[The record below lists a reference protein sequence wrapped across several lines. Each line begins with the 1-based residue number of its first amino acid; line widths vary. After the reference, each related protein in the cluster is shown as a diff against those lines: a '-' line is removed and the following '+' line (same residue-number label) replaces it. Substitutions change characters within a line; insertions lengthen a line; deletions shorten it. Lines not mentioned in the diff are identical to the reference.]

1 MGLSSFFLLLFKKW
15 PSFKDWL
22 KLYITGENGKTQEL
36 SPDNLVKLGDNAKS
50 GDINI
55 TNNYYFVFDANKSSK
70 NYDNNVKNEMIE
82 QIEKL
87 VDEYSAVYFF
97 DINLFIPRNVK
108 LSDTQR
114 NQINKFKSV
123 GWSPDKINSIKVAF
137 KIMNLEDSGSY
148 EDAKNLMK
156 SAFEGRK
163 RVMNRKFYNLA
174 RAGYLN
180 QFILDIL
187 TGGALNF
194 DDDKISKYLD
204 YFPPAIFIDE
214 DFVSIDLSN
223 ELAKREKD
231 GVKQVTL
238 YSRGKKRIEIMEKAY
253 GEYLRQKIS
262 QVENKK
268 DKRIKLYILIHKNS
282 YMIGQTDAESL
293 ALSLEDMKLEDLP
306 LFFDMF

>member
-1 MGLSSFFLLLFKKW
+1 LALSAFFLFFAEKLT
-15 PSFKDWL
+15 SFGDWL
-22 KLYITGENGKTQEL
+22 KLYITGKDVKKQEL
-36 SPDNLVKLGDNAKS
+36 SPSNLVNLGNNASS

-55 TNNYYFVFDANKSSK
+55 FNVNFTINFNKSSK
-70 NYDNNVKNEMIE
+70 DYNAKGKNEILE
-82 QIEKL
+82 QTGQQISEHSAL
-87 VDEYSAVYFF
+87 LILDESAY
-97 DINLFIPRNVK
+97 ISRRTE
-108 LSDTQR
+108 LSDTQK
-114 NQINKFKSV
+114 NQIKKFRNV
-123 GWSPDKINSIKVAF
+123 GWSPDKINSIRVAF

-156 SAFEGRK
+156 SAFDGRK
-163 RVMNRKFYNLA
+163 GSMNRKFYNLA
-174 RAGYLN
+174 RSGYLN

-204 YFPPAIFIDE
+204 YFPPAIFVDE

-223 ELAKREKD
+223 DLAKREKD
-231 GVKQVTL
+231 SIKQVAL

-253 GEYLRQKIS
+253 GEYLGQKIS

-293 ALSLEDMKLEDLP
+293 ALLLEDMKLKDLP